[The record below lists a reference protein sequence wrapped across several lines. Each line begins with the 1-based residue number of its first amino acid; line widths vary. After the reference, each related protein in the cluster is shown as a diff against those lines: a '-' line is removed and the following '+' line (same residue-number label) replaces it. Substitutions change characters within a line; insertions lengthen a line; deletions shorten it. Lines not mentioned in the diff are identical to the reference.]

1 MDLDTRLT
9 LLKQIY
15 ARHNAFF
22 EHRERACRKFCS
34 ACCTCNVTMT
44 TLEGYVIVS
53 SLDQAGQLAPTKALE
68 HTLAGKR
75 FQPRVTTNGFAEL
88 CMQGNPVPEEPVDP
102 AWGTCPFLEQNV
114 CTIYPA
120 RPFGCR
126 AMMSV
131 SDCRQTGVADMDEL
145 ALTVNNTFLQVIEHL
160 DITGFFGN
168 LSDIIQ
174 FLMADGTMTTY
185 RRGDALSPPRGL
197 VRNQAIK
204 LLMVPPEHRAQI
216 EPLLRSFDVL
226 FT

>member
-1 MDLDTRLT
+1 
-9 LLKQIY
+9 
-15 ARHNAFF
+15 
-22 EHRERACRKFCS
+22 
-34 ACCTCNVTMT
+34 
-44 TLEGYVIVS
+44 
-53 SLDQAGQLAPTKALE
+53 
-68 HTLAGKR
+68 
-75 FQPRVTTNGFAEL
+75 VTTNGFADL
-88 CMQGNPVPEEPVDP
+88 CMQGKPAPEEPVDP

-174 FLMADGTMTTY
+174 FLMTDGTMVTY